1 MWLISSIKKE
11 RTSPKQKEKKRR
23 KETIKKKKIDQELL
37 SRGCRSFKFLDG
49 RWPHGGSCRVW
60 WRVLNSVHPSLSL
73 SPSKVYQLLFLFSF
87 LSFIVFFPT
96 TIHPDQAHRSLPV
109 VGGGETGAQEGCTR
123 QYIPDASSM
132 AASCRRNWQ
141 ERIRGEMSTQQQRKP
156 RQRHPIKS
164 CHHLDDDSRYKPSS

>member
-11 RTSPKQKEKKRR
+11 RTSPKLKEKKRR

-73 SPSKVYQLLFLFSF
+73 SPLQKSTSCSFFSLFSHLSSSFPLLF
-87 LSFIVFFPT
+87 IPT
-96 TIHPDQAHRSLPV
+96 RLTDRYLLLAEGKLEHRKDAQDNIYLMHRRWRHHAV
-109 VGGGETGAQEGCTR
+109 VIGR
-123 QYIPDASSM
+123 SVS
-132 AASCRRNWQ
+132 AARCRR
-141 ERIRGEMSTQQQRKP
+141 S
-156 RQRHPIKS
+156 
-164 CHHLDDDSRYKPSS
+164 SRESRVKDTR